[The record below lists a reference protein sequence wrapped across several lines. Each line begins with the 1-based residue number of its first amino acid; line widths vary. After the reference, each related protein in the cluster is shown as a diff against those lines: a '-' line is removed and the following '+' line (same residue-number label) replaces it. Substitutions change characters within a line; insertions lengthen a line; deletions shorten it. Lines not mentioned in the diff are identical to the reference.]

1 MMNDSL
7 FKDKIKKNFLETGRI
22 LTEVADTETEK
33 IILAGKFIADAF
45 DRGGKILACGNGGSA
60 ADAQHFVA
68 EFIGRVYTE
77 RQSLPAITLSV
88 DPSIVT
94 AIGNDYGFASIFA
107 RQIEGLGKA
116 GDILVVISTSGK
128 SANILQ
134 AIDAAQRNNLKV
146 IALVGGVV
154 HEKVKNCDL
163 YFSVPSS
170 DTPRIQEAHMAI
182 LHSICEYVEVI
193 KN

>member
-22 LTEVADTETEK
+22 LTEVADTDAEK
-33 IILAGKFIADAF
+33 IIMAGKLIAGSF
-45 DRGGKILACGNGGSA
+45 SGGGKILACGNGGSA

-68 EFIGRVYTE
+68 EFIGRFYAE
-77 RQSLPAITLSV
+77 RPSLPAVTLTV

-94 AIGNDYGFASIFA
+94 ALGNDYGFASIFA

-128 SANILQ
+128 SANILR
-134 AIDAAQRNNLKV
+134 AIDAAQQNNLKV
-146 IALVGGVV
+146 IALVGGMA

-170 DTPRIQEAHMAI
+170 DTPRIQETHMAI
-182 LHSICEYVEVI
+182 LHSICEYVEKI
-193 KN
+193 K